1 MPQEEARPTQEFV
14 DIESVE
20 NGVIVLK
27 NGSLRRILIVS
38 GINFDL
44 KSEDEQ
50 KVIIAAYQ
58 NLLNSL
64 KFSLQIFIHSRR
76 VNLDAYLAKLE
87 GRVPDEPNELLR
99 SQITEYISFVKSF
112 VGKNPIM
119 TKAFFVVVPFD
130 PILLPGA
137 AKAAGG
143 GIMRLF
149 GRGRK
154 AQPEAGEAKRHLLSQ
169 NIEQLDQRATAIIA
183 ALAQTGLRAVPLEN
197 EEVVELFYNLYNPES
212 VERKGITPDNA

>member
-1 MPQEEARPTQEFV
+1 MPEEARPTQEFV
-14 DIESVE
+14 EIESVQ

-27 NGSLRRILIVS
+27 NGSLRQILIVS

-50 KVIIAAYQ
+50 KIIVAAYQ

-64 KFSLQIFIHSRR
+64 KFSLQIFVHSRR
-76 VNLDAYLAKLE
+76 VNLDAYLQKLQD
-87 GRVPDEPNELLR
+87 REPREENELLR
-99 SQITEYISFVKSF
+99 SQINEYIAFVKSF
-112 VGKNPIM
+112 VGQNPIM

-130 PILLPGA
+130 PILLPSA

-143 GIMRLF
+143 GLARLF
-149 GRGRK
+149 GRK
-154 AQPEAGEAKRHLLSQ
+154 PKTTEESEAAKQHRIAQ
-169 NIEQLDQRATAIIA
+169 NIEQLEQRTAQVVA
-183 ALAQTGLRAVPLEN
+183 ALSQAGLRAVPLQN

-212 VERKGITPDNA
+212 VERKDIQL